1 MATPETQNSLSNAHL
16 RPVLEG
22 ERLVLRPHLEGDFD
36 SVHEFS
42 ADADVCRYMQWGPNS
57 EEQSRRFLA
66 STLAAQ
72 CLTPKKQFDWVIVVK
87 ESGLV
92 VGSFTLRLTDG
103 AAFENAKMGEVGYV
117 LSRAA
122 WGKGFATEACDLAI
136 SYGFDVLGL
145 HKVSATCEPL
155 NFASAKVLQ
164 KAGLRAEGYL
174 RKHILIKG
182 EWHDTLIFG
191 CVAEERE
198 GNIKNLALKP
208 KHLSIGDVTAVPL
221 AQFPGVS
228 QTPLSP
234 AFGGGSLHHLFM
246 RSGSKLGPV
255 TNVMDEYFVV
265 LNGSLESGGE
275 ILERG
280 AVFHNPGAVRQDSHT
295 AKSDVEL
302 LALRLGPVGE
312 RG

>member
-1 MATPETQNSLSNAHL
+1 MPTSETENTPSKASLK
-16 RPVLEG
+16 PVLEG
-22 ERLVLRPHLEGDFD
+22 ERLVLRPHLEGDFEA
-36 SVHEFS
+36 VHEFS
-42 ADADVCRYMQWGPNS
+42 SDGDVCKYMQWGPNN

-66 STLAAQ
+66 STLAGQ
-72 CLTPKKQFDWVIVVK
+72 SILPKKQFDWVIVVK
-87 ESGLV
+87 QTGLV
-92 VGSFTLRLTDG
+92 VGSFTLRLLDG
-103 AAFENAKMGEVGYV
+103 AAYDDAKMGEVGYV

-122 WGKGFATEACDLAI
+122 WGQGYATEAADLAVDFA
-136 SYGFDVLGL
+136 FDVLGL

-164 KAGLRAEGYL
+164 KAGMRAEGYL

-182 EWHDTLIFG
+182 EWRDTLIFG

-208 KHLSIGDVTAVPL
+208 RHLSIGDVTAVPL
-221 AQFPGVS
+221 SQFPGVS

-246 RSGSKLGPV
+246 RAGSRLGPV
-255 TNVMDEYFVV
+255 TNVMDEYLVV
-265 LNGSLESGGE
+265 LNGSLESGGK

-280 AVFHNPGAVRQDSHT
+280 AVFHNPGAVRQGFSH
-295 AKSDVEL
+295 
-302 LALRLGPVGE
+302 G
-312 RG
+312 